1 MPFTDFPVVCPE
13 YGAANFFF
21 CVQFSVCS
29 SGFHLLFSSLS
40 FFFLTFD
47 LTPITLLF
55 FYFGELML
63 HWIFYIW
70 FCLLP
75 TSFFSLFRFSFLTFT
90 SFSVQTFLFFI
101 FFFFSSFLS
110 VVIFI
115 FDWDNFVADSRV
127 SHSNLISFI
136 CSFFVFLFALLTVYL
151 VFFSVV
157 FDPETF
163 KLFFLFLLLL
173 YWFSL
178 VVSPPPPP
186 HFCFSFSVLP
196 KFCFGNRWIH
206 NE

>member
-151 VFFSVV
+151 VFFFCGVW
-157 FDPETF
+157 PWNLQTF
-163 KLFFLFLLLL
+163 FLISFAFILIFFSCFTPPPASFLLFFFR
-173 YWFSL
+173 FT
-178 VVSPPPPP
+178 
-186 HFCFSFSVLP
+186 
-196 KFCFGNRWIH
+196 
-206 NE
+206 